1 MKLNIKRI
9 YQKYHFSLL
18 IGLLVI
24 GVYGQTVLFDFSSH
38 DDVELLVEKAVFLKD
53 PANVLKAFTTDVVWG
68 HQNIYYRPVLT
79 LSFMA
84 DTLIGGTRPFIF
96 HLGNILIHLLA
107 CWMFFVFLKRLSVG
121 SGAALWAAMV
131 FSIHP
136 VLIQAVAWIPGRN
149 DSLLTV
155 FVLLSSVLYLDYW
168 RKRSLKWIWLHIGT
182 FFAAL
187 LTKETAIFLPALLV
201 FLSILDRR
209 HNEGFGGKRIVPPI
223 IGWMTAGATY
233 LFLRMNAL
241 SGSTVPVDA
250 RMNTLKESMVGF
262 ISYIGKIFLPVNLSG
277 DPIPADLPVIYGV
290 IGLTLFIAATTWLGI
305 KNKRVFFF
313 GLLWFLLFLIPTF
326 LGNTT
331 YANFAEH
338 RLYLPLIG
346 FAIMLL
352 QLDPGRLGKVPVNVL
367 RGVLISVL
375 IFFLSIDLAY
385 SRTFKNGLSHWKRT
399 TRVSPHSYKA
409 RQMLGRTYLDRNKQN
424 EALKEFSA
432 SFALFA
438 KNPSIYT
445 DLGYLYAD
453 MGEYDKAEHILQQGV
468 ENNPDNASLYNNLG
482 FFYLKSG
489 LYDKAENCLKAGILL
504 NGGSIELH
512 YNLGLVYNETA
523 QWDSLE
529 KEFKIIGELNSS
541 NPDVSY
547 YLGRSY
553 YERGFYERAEE
564 EFLRSLKNNAGSGE
578 EYLYLGYIYLRNG
591 DLEKAEY
598 FLSIAAKYFPA
609 DTLLFLNMS
618 NIYLMEKNKSDAIKY
633 YEKAISSGMHSRP
646 EFEKQIRRLDGK

>member
-1 MKLNIKRI
+1 VNKKDNRFYRERLP
-9 YQKYHFSLL
+9 YLL

-399 TRVSPHSYKA
+399 TQVSPHSYVA
-409 RQMLGRTYLDRNKQN
+409 HTLLGRSYANAGKIDLA
-424 EALKEFSA
+424 EKEFITAFSLNPRHYTA
-432 SFALFA
+432 FNDLCMLYLQKGEYPKAESLAISLLQKEPDNAGMWNTLGLIYLNAGRPDLAEA
-438 KNPSIYT
+438 KFHKAVELGEKAEAADN
-445 DLGYLYAD
+445 LGYLYLKKGDWINAEKYLALAHRMAPND
-453 MGEYDKAEHILQQGV
+453 NKNLYHLSFLYYSMGH
-468 ENNPDNASLYNNLG
+468 
-482 FFYLKSG
+482 
-489 LYDKAENCLKAGILL
+489 
-504 NGGSIELH
+504 
-512 YNLGLVYNETA
+512 
-523 QWDSLE
+523 
-529 KEFKIIGELNSS
+529 
-541 NPDVSY
+541 
-547 YLGRSY
+547 R
-553 YERGFYERAEE
+553 
-564 EFLRSLKNNAGSGE
+564 
-578 EYLYLGYIYLRNG
+578 
-591 DLEKAEY
+591 EKALEY
-598 FLSIAAKYFPA
+598 YGMAVKNGLKE
-609 DTLLFLNMS
+609 DLRV
-618 NIYLMEKNKSDAIKY
+618 MEMLK
-633 YEKAISSGMHSRP
+633 G
-646 EFEKQIRRLDGK
+646 Q